1 MRACEAIYAVEIFK
15 FQQGEDAMLPYY
27 IFFLP
32 NLFIIHY
39 SLFTNSVG
47 RHVLQTK
54 KREAHNRFGY
64 APHNAWQRA
73 TLPRATPAV
82 PSPLG
87 LFTSVFGMETGV
99 TSSLWPP
106 GKSVLFLKSLLALFL
121 LKKHRAKSRKFT
133 CFQIENMHGKP
144 HGKLVRIC

>member
-1 MRACEAIYAVEIFK
+1 MKHCEAIYAVEIFK
-15 FQQGEDAMLPYY
+15 FQQGEDAMLTYY
-27 IFFLP
+27 IFFYLIYS
-32 NLFIIHY
+32 LFIIHY

-54 KREAHNRFGY
+54 KREARNHFGC

-106 GKSVLFLKSLLALFL
+106 GKSVCFEELFSIVF
-121 LKKHRAKSRKFT
+121 AKET
-133 CFQIENMHGKP
+133 
-144 HGKLVRIC
+144 

>member
-32 NLFIIHY
+32 DLFIIHYSLFIIHY
-39 SLFTNSVG
+39 SLFTNCVG

-106 GKSVLFLKSLLALFL
+106 GKKCFVSEELISIF
-121 LKKHRAKSRKFT
+121 AKET
-133 CFQIENMHGKP
+133 
-144 HGKLVRIC
+144 